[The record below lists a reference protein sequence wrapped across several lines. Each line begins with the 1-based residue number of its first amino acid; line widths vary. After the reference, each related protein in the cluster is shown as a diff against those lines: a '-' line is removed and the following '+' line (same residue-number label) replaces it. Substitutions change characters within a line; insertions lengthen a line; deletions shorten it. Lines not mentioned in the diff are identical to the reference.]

1 MSINCVRSL
10 LEKAS
15 ARIPE
20 KVAIIGDNYSLTY
33 EELLQKVNQVAHYLS
48 ELELPKGS
56 RIGIYSHKGVEQI
69 ISILAIMSTDYIFVP
84 ISRLLKPEQVQHI
97 INDCGIGCLITDK
110 SKLKKIE
117 DIDYQGTDYHL

>member
-1 MSINCVRSL
+1 MTYQEL
-10 LEKAS
+10 LE
-15 ARIPE
+15 R
-20 KVAIIGDNYSLTY
+20 
-33 EELLQKVNQVAHYLS
+33 VNQVAYYLS

-56 RIGIYSHKGVEQI
+56 RIGIYSYKGIEQI

-97 INDCGIGCLITDK
+97 INDCGIECLITDK

-117 DIDYQGTDYHL
+117 EIDYDGAIITYESTQR